1 MPRSRESARMSMT
14 TYVLFLCTGAALL
27 ALWGV
32 VRFPERGPD
41 DITRA
46 LLHVAV
52 SVVVLQLLVP
62 AINVVAATGVPGA
75 QFVVSFGIV
84 LPGLT
89 YVFLA
94 AGWLIRATQARLQ
107 GRF

>member
-1 MPRSRESARMSMT
+1 MT
-14 TYVLFLCTGAALL
+14 TFVLFLCTGAALL
-27 ALWGV
+27 ALWLV
-32 VRFPERGPD
+32 IRFPDFGPV

-46 LLHVAV
+46 LLHVAL

-62 AINVVAATGVPGA
+62 AIHLVGSTGLPGA

-107 GRF
+107 GRY

>member
-1 MPRSRESARMSMT
+1 MSMT
-14 TYVLFLCTGAALL
+14 TFVLFLCSGAALL
-27 ALWGV
+27 ALWLAM
-32 VRFPERGPD
+32 RFPEFGPD
-41 DITRA
+41 DVTKA
-46 LLHVAV
+46 LLHVAA

-62 AINVVAATGVPGA
+62 AIQVVGATGLPGA

-94 AGWLIRATQARLQ
+94 AAWLIRAAGSRLQ
-107 GRF
+107 GRY

>member
-1 MPRSRESARMSMT
+1 MSMT
-14 TYVLFLCTGAALL
+14 TFVLFLCAGSASI
-27 ALWGV
+27 ALWLV
-32 VRFPERGPD
+32 ARFPNLGPD
-41 DITRA
+41 DVTKA

-62 AINVVAATGVPGA
+62 AIHVVGSTGVPGA

-89 YVFLA
+89 YVFVA
-94 AGWLIRATQARLQ
+94 AGWLIRASASRLQ
-107 GRF
+107 GRY

>member
-1 MPRSRESARMSMT
+1 MT
-14 TYVLFLCTGAALL
+14 TFVLFLCTGAAVL
-27 ALWGV
+27 ALWLV
-32 VRFPERGPD
+32 TRFPEWGPG

-62 AINVVAATGVPGA
+62 AIHVVAATGVPGA
-75 QFVVSFGIV
+75 QFIVSFGIV

-89 YVFLA
+89 YVFVA
-94 AGWLIRATQARLQ
+94 AAWLIKATGARLQ
-107 GRF
+107 GRY

>member
-1 MPRSRESARMSMT
+1 MSMT
-14 TYVLFLCTGAALL
+14 IFVLCLCTGAALL
-27 ALWGV
+27 ALWLMT
-32 VRFPERGPD
+32 RFPDLGPGEV
-41 DITRA
+41 TKA

-52 SVVVLQLLVP
+52 SVVLLQLVVP
-62 AINVVAATGVPGA
+62 AIHAVGATGLPGT

-94 AGWLIRATQARLQ
+94 AGWLIRAAAGRLQ
-107 GRF
+107 GRY

>member
-1 MPRSRESARMSMT
+1 MT
-14 TYVLFLCTGAALL
+14 TFVLFLCTGAALL
-27 ALWGV
+27 ALWLV
-32 VRFPERGPD
+32 VRFPDFGPV

-46 LLHVAV
+46 LLHVAL

-62 AINVVAATGVPGA
+62 AIHVVGSTGLPGA

-107 GRF
+107 GRY

>member
-1 MPRSRESARMSMT
+1 MSMT
-14 TYVLFLCTGAALL
+14 TFVLFLCTGAAVL
-27 ALWGV
+27 ALWMV
-32 VRFPERGPD
+32 VRFPERGPAD
-41 DITRA
+41 VTKA
-46 LLHVAV
+46 LLHVAL

-62 AINVVAATGVPGA
+62 AIHVVGATGLPGA
-75 QFVVSFGIV
+75 QLVVSFGIV

-94 AGWLIRATQARLQ
+94 AAWLIRAAQARLQ

>member
-1 MPRSRESARMSMT
+1 MSMT
-14 TYVLFLCTGAALL
+14 TFVLFLCTGAALL
-27 ALWGV
+27 ALWLV
-32 VRFPERGPD
+32 LRFPELGPD
-41 DITRA
+41 DITKA

-62 AINVVAATGVPGA
+62 AIHAVGATGLPGA

-89 YVFLA
+89 YVFVA
-94 AGWLIRATQARLQ
+94 AAWLIRAAQARLQ
-107 GRF
+107 GRY

>member
-1 MPRSRESARMSMT
+1 MSMT
-14 TYVLFLCTGAALL
+14 TFVLFLCTGAAVL
-27 ALWGV
+27 ALWLV
-32 VRFPERGPD
+32 TRFPDWGPS

-62 AINVVAATGVPGA
+62 AIHVVAATGVPGT

-89 YVFLA
+89 YVFVA
-94 AGWLIRATQARLQ
+94 AAWLIKATGARLQ
-107 GRF
+107 GRY

>member
-1 MPRSRESARMSMT
+1 MPIPHESDLMSMT
-14 TYVLFLCTGAALL
+14 TFVLFLCSGAALL
-27 ALWGV
+27 ALWLAM
-32 VRFPERGPD
+32 RFPDLGPD
-41 DITRA
+41 DVTKA
-46 LLHVAV
+46 LLHVAL

-62 AINVVAATGVPGA
+62 AIHVVGATGLPGA

-94 AGWLIRATQARLQ
+94 AAWLIRAAGARLQ
-107 GRF
+107 GRY